1 MDLTFLIGEE
11 VITKSCCQ
19 GIVEAVSGTDVTVF
33 LPETGERR
41 KYSARSSQSG
51 FIYNRS
57 FLFVKNPELRGRMES
72 MLAEEEDVIHDLL
85 ACYDDD

>member
-1 MDLTFLIGEE
+1 MDLSFLIGAE

-41 KYSARSSQSG
+41 KYSARSTQSG
-51 FIYNRS
+51 SIYDRN
-57 FLFVKNPELRGRMES
+57 FLYVKNPELNCRMAS
-72 MLAEEEDVIHDLL
+72 MLAEEEEEIHDLL
-85 ACYDDD
+85 ACYDD

>member
-51 FIYNRS
+51 SIYNRN

-72 MLAEEEDVIHDLL
+72 MLAEEEDEIHDLL
-85 ACYDDD
+85 SCHDD